1 MSSHQQWS
9 PSERFRSSSG
19 CSPDAPAW
27 SRFCPPTPPPTIW
40 AITRSTPSR
49 CRKLRTT
56 PVTGAASPTPPNST
70 HSTRLPT
77 RWHPAKTS
85 RGPTTTTRRARNCST
100 CSKARFTSKR
110 PTGSTS
116 SRPTRC
122 LSPNRTARTT
132 RTTPPMPT
140 NQSLC
145 LASAHRRPT
154 SRARTTLTRN
164 ERSGGSDT
172 LFSHPVTVAPM
183 TSKQAVQQE
192 LVDSGVTAVLRGI
205 PEEKMVDVATAV
217 HEGGVTALELTAD
230 AKRCS
235 DMIAAVDKALD
246 DTDAIIGAGTVMDAA
261 AARNVIEAGAEFVLA
276 PNLNEDVI
284 DVCNREGVLAI
295 PGVMTPTEAADAME
309 AGADILKMFPAKTV
323 GPAHIGALQGPLGDV
338 PIMPTG
344 GVSTDNVDEFFDA
357 GAVAVGAGSALVNY
371 EAIENDDMDGVREQA
386 AAFVDAVEAAR
397 E

>member
-1 MSSHQQWS
+1 
-9 PSERFRSSSG
+9 
-19 CSPDAPAW
+19 
-27 SRFCPPTPPPTIW
+27 
-40 AITRSTPSR
+40 
-49 CRKLRTT
+49 
-56 PVTGAASPTPPNST
+56 
-70 HSTRLPT
+70 
-77 RWHPAKTS
+77 
-85 RGPTTTTRRARNCST
+85 
-100 CSKARFTSKR
+100 
-110 PTGSTS
+110 
-116 SRPTRC
+116 
-122 LSPNRTARTT
+122 
-132 RTTPPMPT
+132 
-140 NQSLC
+140 
-145 LASAHRRPT
+145 
-154 SRARTTLTRN
+154 
-164 ERSGGSDT
+164 
-172 LFSHPVTVAPM
+172 M

-309 AGADILKMFPAKTV
+309 AGADILKMFPASTV
-323 GPAHIGALQGPLGDV
+323 GPGHIGALQGPLGDV

-371 EAIENDDMDGVREQA
+371 EAIENNDMDGVREQA
-386 AAFVDAVEAAR
+386 AEFVDAVEAAR